1 MCFNP
6 RARAGRDSSVP
17 CWRSPV
23 QCFNPRARAGRDDF
37 DTQVFE
43 AQLGVSIHA
52 PVRGATSQRL
62 QLNRCYRS
70 FNPRAR
76 AGRDEAIQQLQ
87 ESRSCFNPC
96 ARAGRDIFT
105 LIGDAVP
112 LLFQSTRPC
121 GARPSRADSLG
132 SSAWSFNP
140 RARAGRDLRSARWL
154 ACSVRFQS
162 TRPCGARRRTA
173 IAANARPVFQSTRP
187 CGARL
192 VTLRDQTK
200 RLVVSIHAPVRGAT
214 PSPGSGRPDPGSF
227 NPRAR
232 AGRDAG
238 GSHFRGD

>member
-76 AGRDEAIQQLQ
+76 AGRDTRCPASGSAFRGFNPRARAGRDEAIQQLQ
-87 ESRSCFNPC
+87 ESRSCFNPR
-96 ARAGRDIFT
+96 ARAGRDVLPWAICKCPSCFNPRARAGRDVSGKPRRGEREVSIHAPVRGAT
-105 LIGDAVP
+105 RARIPRLVATV
-112 LLFQSTRPC
+112 FQSTRPC
-121 GARPSRADSLG
+121 GARP
-132 SSAWSFNP
+132 
-140 RARAGRDLRSARWL
+140 
-154 ACSVRFQS
+154 
-162 TRPCGARRRTA
+162 
-173 IAANARPVFQSTRP
+173 
-187 CGARL
+187 
-192 VTLRDQTK
+192 
-200 RLVVSIHAPVRGAT
+200 
-214 PSPGSGRPDPGSF
+214 PSYNLLISMKKTFYFSETCLL
-227 NPRAR
+227 
-232 AGRDAG
+232 
-238 GSHFRGD
+238 

>member
-121 GARPSRADSLG
+121 GARLTL
-132 SSAWSFNP
+132 SALV
-140 RARAGRDLRSARWL
+140 GLLSA
-154 ACSVRFQS
+154 
-162 TRPCGARRRTA
+162 
-173 IAANARPVFQSTRP
+173 
-187 CGARL
+187 
-192 VTLRDQTK
+192 
-200 RLVVSIHAPVRGAT
+200 VSIHAPVRGAT
-214 PSPGSGRPDPGSF
+214 KDGHCSECKACVSIHAPV
-227 NPRAR
+227 
-232 AGRDAG
+232 
-238 GSHFRGD
+238 RGATRYPA